1 MSDNEVVVD
10 IDVAALDVGVAA
22 LEAGLIATGVNSGSP
37 VEMREL
43 RVSDIEKA
51 HTRLRFCET
60 GIECVIPL
68 VASSSMIDGSDLR
81 ATHHD
86 IIIRPTRNSRIRR
99 DAPRKL
105 AFEHCDAVSVIL

>member
-22 LEAGLIATGVNSGSP
+22 LEAGLIATAVDSGSS

-60 GIECVIPL
+60 GIECVVRL
-68 VASSSMIDGSDLR
+68 VASSSMIDGPIPR
-81 ATHHD
+81 ATTHHD
-86 IIIRPTRNSRIRR
+86 IIILTPNQELSYPTGCSRETGLR
-99 DAPRKL
+99 AL
-105 AFEHCDAVSVIL
+105 